1 MNKENLLDL
10 LMMLSAL
17 ESWSFANK
25 NDLPGYL
32 QETLDENIK
41 RLRLALLNDDRD
53 ELLEYI
59 DMLRSAILETLDE
72 NGHLAD
78 GDNCTLIKL
87 KRAVN
92 AE

>member
-1 MNKENLLDL
+1 MNKENILDL